1 MPETHMLTIC
11 ETLQIILIIIRARL
25 LRISMLRQNK
35 AAAAA
40 ATHALTGN
48 RNTDFSFIAKWLGY
62 ENKVVTIPMSQ
73 RHTLLV
79 HVNLIT

>member
-11 ETLQIILIIIRARL
+11 ETLQIILIIIRAL

-35 AAAAA
+35 AA